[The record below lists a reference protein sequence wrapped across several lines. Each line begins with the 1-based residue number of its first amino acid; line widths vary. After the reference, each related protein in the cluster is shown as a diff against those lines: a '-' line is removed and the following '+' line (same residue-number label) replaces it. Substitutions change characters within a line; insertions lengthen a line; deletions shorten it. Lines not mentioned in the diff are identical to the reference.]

1 MNEAVEN
8 EDGRGRD
15 LRLRPKSESI
25 AWVVEV
31 EVVVGSDQRTDGV
44 KGSTMRLD
52 SSHHPCAFVLPDPA
66 RICAARA
73 SATAAIYSCYL
84 VRRT

>member
-44 KGSTMRLD
+44 EDSTMRLG

-73 SATAAIYSCYL
+73 SATAIYSCCL